1 MLKSWAVLFGHLLA
15 QIAFDSSLCF
25 KIAARKSLNL
35 AFGLQCLEAVVGN
48 TLEEVLNVCGKKYYA
63 LSYCSIKSI
72 VKVNDPEL
80 GLSAEILANELG
92 LGLFA
97 EVRAKSS
104 VTNQNSEYPLTL
116 CLEKHQVHSRVV
128 V

>member
-1 MLKSWAVLFGHLLA
+1 M
-15 QIAFDSSLCF
+15 
-25 KIAARKSLNL
+25 NL
-35 AFGLQCLEAVVGN
+35 ACGLQYLEAVVGS
-48 TLEEVLNVCGKKYYA
+48 TLEEVLNVCSKKYYS

-72 VKVNDPEL
+72 IKVNDPEL
-80 GLSAEILANELG
+80 GLSAEVLANELG

-97 EVRAKSS
+97 KILSKSS